1 MFYKKFTT
9 LAITAVIASLLLI
22 GFAVKSDAASVTSM
36 SIYSGDDSG
45 SGTTVSVS
53 LTTDENIDFIDWHI
67 DGEYSF
73 TSTHGDTQSV
83 YVYLGT
89 YVGNIKGIKYD
100 VRGVVSFEESSDA
113 DASDTFRV
121 YKPIV
126 TSGPGSNTGASGS
139 AYVSSLSFDGS
150 SITMSGSA
158 YAYND
163 TNNDL
168 RVAAWF
174 RQQKFHTVNGEAGGL
189 DGLPRRDPHIDDPI
203 VFVDL
208 PPNQTF
214 SDSVDSSMTKFTIG
228 RRIRRGEIFFY
239 DAHTHLQVT
248 GQINGQHEED
258 HWEADSGVQG
268 FTFDDNP

>member
-1 MFYKKFTT
+1 MFKFRFKTI
-9 LAITAVIASLLLI
+9 AITAVIASLLLI
-22 GFAVKSDAASVTSM
+22 GFVVNSYAASASM
-36 SIYSGDDSG
+36 SVYYGDDGG
-45 SGTTVSVS
+45 SGTTVSAS
-53 LTTDENIDFIDWHI
+53 LTADEGIDFIGWYI
-67 DGEYSF
+67 DEAYDHTTDYNGE
-73 TSTHGDTQSV
+73 TNV
-83 YVYLGT
+83 YEFLGT
-89 YVGNIKGIKYD
+89 FTGDIKGIKYD
-100 VRGVVSFEESSDA
+100 IRAVVSFVESSDA
-113 DASDTFRV
+113 DVSDTFRV

-126 TSGPGSNTGASGS
+126 TSGPGSNTSASGS

-248 GQINGQHEED
+248 GQINGQHKED

>member
-1 MFYKKFTT
+1 MKFK
-9 LAITAVIASLLLI
+9 AIGIAVAMLCSLCFVI
-22 GFAVKSDAASVTSM
+22 NSHAASVSM
-36 SIYSGDDSG
+36 SVYYGDDWG
-45 SGTTVSVS
+45 SGTTVSAS
-53 LTTDENIDFIDWHI
+53 LTADENIDFIDWYI
-67 DGEYSF
+67 DDVYSF
-73 TSTHGDTQSV
+73 TSTHGNTKSV
-83 YVYLGT
+83 YEYLGT
-89 YVGNIKGIKYD
+89 FDGNIKGIKYD
-100 VRGVVSFEESSDA
+100 VRAVVSFEESSDE

-168 RVAAWF
+168 QVAAWF
-174 RQQKFHTVNGEAGGL
+174 RQQKFTTVNGEAGAME
-189 DGLPRRDPHIDDPI
+189 DIKRDPHIDDLI

-208 PPNQTF
+208 LPGETF
-214 SDSVDSSMTKFTIG
+214 SDSVDSSMTEFQREGLIG
-228 RRIRRGEIFFY
+228 PNEILFY

-268 FTFDDNP
+268 FTDADNP